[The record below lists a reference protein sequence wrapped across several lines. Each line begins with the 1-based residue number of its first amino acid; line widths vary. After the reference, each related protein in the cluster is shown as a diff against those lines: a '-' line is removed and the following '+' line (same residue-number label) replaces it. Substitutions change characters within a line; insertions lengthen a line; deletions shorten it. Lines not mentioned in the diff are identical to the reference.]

1 MATIQDLL
9 NDLNKINKDNQI
21 SIFQP
26 SGLGVQPNFH
36 ITEIGKTTK
45 NFVDCGGNKRTTT
58 NTTLQIWVAND
69 REHRLTVGKL
79 IKIIEAGKDL
89 VSDED
94 EIVFEYDNGYTLG
107 LFGIELCQILD
118 TVFNIFLSKRKAA
131 CLAPDQCGITAENNC
146 CGNKGCC

>member
-1 MATIQDLL
+1 MATIQDLIR
-9 NDLNKINKDNQI
+9 DLKNSNKDNHI
-21 SIFQP
+21 AIFQP
-26 SGLGVQPNFH
+26 SGLAVQSNFH

-45 NFVDCGGNKRTTT
+45 HFVDCGGDERKTT

-69 REHRLTVGKL
+69 KDHRLTVGKL
-79 IKIIEAGKDL
+79 LKIIEAGNEL

-94 EIVFEYDNGYTLG
+94 EIIFEYDNGYTLG
-107 LFGIELCQILD
+107 LFGVELCQILD

-131 CLAPDQCGITAENNC
+131 CLAPDQCGIKPQSSC